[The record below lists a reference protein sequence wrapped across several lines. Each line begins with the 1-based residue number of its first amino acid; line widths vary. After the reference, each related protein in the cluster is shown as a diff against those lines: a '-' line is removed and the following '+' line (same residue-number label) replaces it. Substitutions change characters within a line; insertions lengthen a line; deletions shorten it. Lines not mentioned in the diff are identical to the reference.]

1 MAPVRSLKVFG
12 SEAEVT
18 VDGAMSHGVTSVV
31 VLTVSPGGGF
41 PPHAH
46 EFEDEMFMALEGDF
60 ELFQAGEWVPLPI
73 DEPVFSPRGTTH
85 TYRNT
90 GKTAGRLAM
99 IYAPAGFEQWF
110 EEVNGL
116 APASEMKQ
124 ILSISEEY
132 GLTIQADTKGRVTK
146 ADTLK

>member
-1 MAPVRSLKVFG
+1 MPPVRSLKVFG
-12 SEAEVT
+12 SVVEIT

-31 VLTVSPGGGF
+31 ILTVPPGGGL

-60 ELFQAGEWVPLPI
+60 ELLQDSEWTPLPI
-73 DEPVFSPRGTTH
+73 DEPVFSPRGTVH
-85 TYRNT
+85 SYRNV
-90 GKTAGRLAM
+90 GKSAGRIAS
-99 IYAPAGFEQWF
+99 IYTPAGFEQWF

-116 APASEMKQ
+116 SPVSEMKQ
-124 ILSISEEY
+124 ITGISEEY
-132 GLTIQADTKGRVTK
+132 GVTIHTERQARAAK

>member
-1 MAPVRSLKVFG
+1 MPPVRSLKVFG
-12 SEAEVT
+12 SVVEIT

-31 VLTVSPGGGF
+31 ILTVPPGGGL

-60 ELFQAGEWVPLPI
+60 ELLQDGEWTPLPI
-73 DEPVFSPRGTTH
+73 DEPVFSSRGTVH
-85 TYRNT
+85 SYRNV
-90 GKTAGRLAM
+90 GKSAGRIAT
-99 IYAPAGFEQWF
+99 IYTPAGFEQWF

-116 APASEMKQ
+116 SPATEMKQ
-124 ILSISEEY
+124 IVSISEEY
-132 GLTIQADTKGRVTK
+132 GVTIHADGKARLAK

>member
-1 MAPVRSLKVFG
+1 MPPVRSLKVFG
-12 SEAEVT
+12 SAVEIT

-31 VLTVSPGGGF
+31 VSTVPPGGGL

-60 ELFQAGEWVPLPI
+60 ELQQDGEWTPLPI

-85 TYRNT
+85 SYRNT
-90 GKTAGRLAM
+90 GKTAGRLAT

-116 APASEMKQ
+116 SPASEMKQ
-124 ILSISEEY
+124 ILNISEEY
-132 GLTIQADTKGRVTK
+132 GVTIHTGRAAK
-146 ADTLK
+146 DTLK